1 MPCKPSTP
9 TWMLLIWA
17 IMATSGFVQSQ
28 TPELEPVRFEDFF
41 HNCSGNCR
49 RGNCRGH
56 PYNVCG
62 DSRILVDFHDMQF
75 ISIQFAIPGGT
86 YG

>member
-49 RGNCRGH
+49 GH
-56 PYNVCG
+56 
-62 DSRILVDFHDMQF
+62 L
-75 ISIQFAIPGGT
+75 AIAGAIHIMFVVIPV
-86 YG
+86 YW

>member
-49 RGNCRGH
+49 RGNCSNCRGAIAGAIH
-56 PYNVCG
+56 T
-62 DSRILVDFHDMQF
+62 
-75 ISIQFAIPGGT
+75 SIAGAIRTCIVPIPVFW
-86 YG
+86 

>member
-49 RGNCRGH
+49 RGNCRG
-56 PYNVCG
+56 V
-62 DSRILVDFHDMQF
+62 
-75 ISIQFAIPGGT
+75 AIAGAIHIMFVVIPV
-86 YG
+86 YW